1 MEPFVIKYKMRTAN
15 KNKDSEEMIFEIKT
29 KGEIDL
35 KIIDELLKVNGVI
48 SVNWISES
56 GDIMS

>member
-35 KIIDELLKVNGVI
+35 KIIDELLKVKGVI